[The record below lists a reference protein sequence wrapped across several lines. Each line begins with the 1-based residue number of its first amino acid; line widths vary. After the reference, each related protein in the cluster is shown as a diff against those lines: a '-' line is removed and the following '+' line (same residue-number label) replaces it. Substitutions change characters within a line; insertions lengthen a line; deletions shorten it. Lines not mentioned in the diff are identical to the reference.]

1 MEYAQAH
8 FGYSDSRL
16 FYFTSDQ
23 DTQLVSRS
31 IEYRDNVIPASNSI
45 MAHNLLRLGHYFD
58 MPEWS
63 KDAQTMLHNV
73 SPEVKAYPTSFS
85 NWLQLAR
92 NFQKDY
98 YELVVVGPN
107 AEAVLAEIN
116 QTYIPNKMV
125 AASTSASEAPL
136 LKGRYVEGETF
147 VYVCVNN
154 TCKLPVDSAEKA
166 LPLMGY

>member
-1 MEYAQAH
+1 MEYAQKH
-8 FGYSDSRL
+8 FGYSDARL
-16 FYFTSDQ
+16 FYFTSDE
-23 DTQLVSRS
+23 DSQLVSRS

-45 MAHNLLRLGHYFD
+45 MANNLLRLGHYFD
-58 MPEWS
+58 MPDWI

-73 SPEVKAYPTSFS
+73 APEAKAYPTSFS
-85 NWLQLAR
+85 NWLQLGR
-92 NFQKDY
+92 NFQDDY

-107 AEAVLAEIN
+107 AEAMLAEIN
-116 QTYIPNKMV
+116 KTYIPNKMV
-125 AASTSASEAPL
+125 AASTVKSEAPL
-136 LKGRYVEGETF
+136 LKGRFVEGETF